1 VIASSSSLTV
11 VTAARFYLRPLRRT
25 VERSVQGSTRRTW
38 GVQLGP
44 REVVGHRVVLRSPRI
59 ADAAQWREA
68 RMRERERI
76 EPWWASSRLTWDER
90 HTDARWVT
98 TVLQARREA
107 RAGRALPLVVEIDG
121 HVAGQCGLEWIS
133 PHTGVAEMGIW
144 MDSRWA
150 GKGISTVAAGM
161 MVDHALTT
169 LGLHRLTAPISEGN
183 VAAAWGA
190 KRLGMRREGTMASFL
205 EVGGKRRDHHL
216 WAITSDCIPPGGF
229 AEAMLAVATEPR
241 APRRPVPPP

>member
-1 VIASSSSLTV
+1 VIASSSTLTV

-150 GKGISTVAAGM
+150 GTGVTAVAAGM

-183 VAAAWGA
+183 LAATWGA
-190 KRLGMRREGTMASFL
+190 ERLGMRCEGTMASFL
-205 EVGGKRRDHHL
+205 EVGGKRRDHQL
-216 WAITSDCIPPGGF
+216 WALTSDNVPPGGF
-229 AEAMLAVATEPR
+229 AEAMLAASAGPR
-241 APRRPVPPP
+241 TPRRAVPPP